1 MKRRSRNET
10 HVTEEEPRHES
21 NKVESSNTI
30 VNQYDAQVAEHFASH
45 PTGAD
50 LVAMLSE
57 PTVEADCPVYQNES
71 RAQEIRDE
79 SLRNRFKDDVDG
91 SQRAELKRKS
101 QALFDRGY
109 NEFEPR

>member
-1 MKRRSRNET
+1 MASL
-10 HVTEEEPRHES
+10 
-21 NKVESSNTI
+21 
-30 VNQYDAQVAEHFASH
+30 FASH

-79 SLRNRFKDDVDG
+79 SVRKRFKHDVDG
-91 SQRAELKRKS
+91 SQRKELDRKA
-101 QALFDRGY
+101 QALYDRGY
-109 NEFEPR
+109 NGFEPR